1 MKVTMSICDA
11 CSKEVPE
18 DEIQT
23 CEGSKCGGVFCE
35 EHIGDLD
42 HDCPNSPTKEGE

>member
-1 MKVTMSICDA
+1 MKLTMSICDA

-23 CEGSKCGGVFCE
+23 CECGGAFCD

-42 HDCPNSPTKEGE
+42 HDCLDSISKEGE